1 LKLQKPV
8 LSSTSKE
15 EKDSEQENSKKQ
27 RWSKKRSLLY
37 LLLAV
42 AGIAIV
48 IGIMVDSVE
57 AVAQKLGL
65 TELYI
70 GAVTV
75 GDSRYSGKRR
85 RTFKCNRFHTKGK
98 NESSSKYRNRFAN
111 LTCLVCSATFSYN
124 WDYIGSSLY
133 SRFYFI

>member
-1 LKLQKPV
+1 M
-8 LSSTSKE
+8 SKNIVKS
-15 EKDSEQENSKKQ
+15 KDGVKKE
-27 RWSKKRSLLY
+27 SLLY

-57 AVAQKLGL
+57 AVGQKLGL
-65 TELYI
+65 TELFI

-75 GDSRYSGKRR
+75 GDSRYNGNAAEHSSAIA
-85 RTFKCNRFHTKGK
+85 FALKGK
-98 NESSSKYRNRFAN
+98 MNLALKYRNRFGN
-111 LTCLVCSATFSYN
+111 STCLVCSATFSYN

-133 SRFYFI
+133 SRFYFV